1 MSWTLKS
8 SSSCTREWLLMWFFK
23 KKYDN
28 EQSPEFSV
36 YFGHECFT
44 IFTAACY
51 FNSIVG
57 IPGNAKISKSGLKV
71 VPVSIASNET

>member
-1 MSWTLKS
+1 MNTKKQF
-8 SSSCTREWLLMWFFK
+8 LLHQRMAVDVIFL